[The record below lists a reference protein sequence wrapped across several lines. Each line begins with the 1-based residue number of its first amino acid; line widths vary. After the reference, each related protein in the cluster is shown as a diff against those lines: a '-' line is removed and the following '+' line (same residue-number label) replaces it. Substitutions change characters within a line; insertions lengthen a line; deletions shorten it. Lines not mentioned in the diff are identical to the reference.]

1 MKVALVILNWNGER
15 LLKEYLPTVLEH
27 CGNGFTDVIV
37 ADNCST
43 DASMQVMATEFADV
57 RTIVLDKNYGFAE
70 GYNRALAQ
78 LEGYDYYVLCNSDV
92 MLKSDAVSPV
102 VKMMEGDKDI
112 AVAVP
117 KIKSLRQPEM
127 FEYAG
132 AAGGFIDKYGF
143 PFCRG
148 RILQTVE
155 ADNGQ
160 YEQDGEIFWAS
171 GACMVVRECVYKSL
185 GGLDAAFFAHM
196 EEIDFCWRVKNSG
209 LKVVFCHDAEVFHL
223 GGATL
228 NQGSPRKLFLN
239 YRNSLWMMAKNLPK
253 SCLIFRIWARMVL
266 DGMSAMVYLLQLKPK
281 FFWAVVRAHF
291 AFYGN
296 IPRLARQRKELPKAS
311 QKIPAG
317 MLDGSIVWRYYI
329 NKCKTF
335 DKLWQKTKR

>member
-1 MKVALVILNWNGER
+1 MKVALVILNWNGEK
-15 LLKEYLPTVLEH
+15 LLREYLPTVLEH
-27 CGNGFTDVIV
+27 CSNGFTDVIV

-43 DASMQVMATEFADV
+43 DTSMQVMATEFADV
-57 RTIVLDKNYGFAE
+57 KTIKLDKNYGFAE
-70 GYNRALAQ
+70 GYNRALME
-78 LEGYDYYVLCNSDV
+78 LDGYDYYVLCNSDI
-92 MLKSDAVSPV
+92 MLKSDAVSPI
-102 VKMMEGDKDI
+102 VKMMESDCNI
-112 AVAVP
+112 AVAAP

-148 RILQTVE
+148 RIIDTVE
-155 ADNGQ
+155 RDDGQ
-160 YEQDGEIFWAS
+160 YDQDIETFWAS
-171 GACMVVRECVYKSL
+171 GAFMVVRVDVYRKL
-185 GGLDAAFFAHM
+185 GGLDSKFFAHM

-209 LKVVFCHDAEVFHL
+209 YKVSFCHDAEVFHL

-239 YRNSLWMMAKNLPK
+239 YRNSLWMMMKNLPT

-281 FFWAVVRAHF
+281 YFWAVVRAHF

-296 IPRLARQRKELPKAS
+296 IPRLAKQRKSSKKPTEKLPS
-311 QKIPAG
+311 G
-317 MLDGSIVWRYYI
+317 MLDGSIIWQYFVKKRT
-329 NKCKTF
+329 TF
-335 DKLWQKTKR
+335 GGVFLSKN

>member
-1 MKVALVILNWNGER
+1 MKVALVILNWNGEN

-43 DASMQVMATEFADV
+43 DKSLAVMKETFPEV
-57 RTIVLDKNYGFAE
+57 RVVTLDKNYGFAE

-92 MLKSDAVSPV
+92 MLRSDAVAPV
-102 VKMMEGDKDI
+102 VRKMEGDRTI

-148 RILQTVE
+148 RILDNVE
-155 ADNGQ
+155 RDNGQ
-160 YEQDGEIFWAS
+160 YDTDSEIFWAS
-171 GACMVVRECVYKSL
+171 GAFMVVRAEIYRQL
-185 GGLDAAFFAHM
+185 GGLDSKFFAHM

-209 LKVVFCHDAEVFHL
+209 LKIAYCHDAEVFHL

-239 YRNSLWMMAKNLPK
+239 YRNSLWMLMKNLPK
-253 SCLIFRIWARMVL
+253 GSLIFRIWARMVL

-281 FFWAVVRAHF
+281 YFWAVLKAHF
-291 AFYGN
+291 AFYAN
-296 IPRLARQRKELPKAS
+296 LPRLVKQRKSLNPPS
-311 QKIPAG
+311 SPKIPTG
-317 MLDGSIVWRYYI
+317 MLDGSIVWQYFVKKRT
-329 NKCKTF
+329 TF
-335 DKLWQKTKR
+335 GGISF

>member
-1 MKVALVILNWNGER
+1 MKVALVILNWNGEN

-43 DASMQVMATEFADV
+43 DKSLAVMKETFPEV
-57 RTIVLDKNYGFAE
+57 RVVTLDKNYGFAE

-92 MLKSDAVSPV
+92 MLRSDAVAPV
-102 VKMMEGDKDI
+102 VRKMEGDKAI

-148 RILQTVE
+148 RILDNVE
-155 ADNGQ
+155 RDEGQ
-160 YEQDGEIFWAS
+160 YDTDSEIFWAS
-171 GACMVVRECVYKSL
+171 GAFMVVRAEIYRQL
-185 GGLDAAFFAHM
+185 GGLDSKFFAHM

-209 LKVVFCHDAEVFHL
+209 HKIVYCHDAEVFHL

-239 YRNSLWMMAKNLPK
+239 YRNSLWMLMKNLP
-253 SCLIFRIWARMVL
+253 SGCLVFRIWARMVL
-266 DGMSAMVYLLQLKPK
+266 DGMSAAVYLAQLKPK
-281 FFWAVVRAHF
+281 YFWAVVRAHF
-291 AFYGN
+291 AFYAN
-296 IPRLARQRKELPKAS
+296 VPRLLKQRKSMKKPTEKLPT
-311 QKIPAG
+311 G
-317 MLDGSIVWRYYI
+317 MLDGSIVWQYFVKKRT
-329 NKCKTF
+329 TF
-335 DKLWQKTKR
+335 GGISF